1 MNNSE
6 NSSEEDLN
14 QVLGDKHT
22 NSETEMINHIRR
34 QVYNKIAKE
43 KGGKELYDKNNELK
57 NKNAELKDKIKKIKM
72 HEDLKEKNRQI
83 QRQIEELT
91 EKERIHKEKTDK
103 YHERYEL

>member
-1 MNNSE
+1 
-6 NSSEEDLN
+6 
-14 QVLGDKHT
+14 
-22 NSETEMINHIRR
+22 MINHIRR

-83 QRQIEELT
+83 
-91 EKERIHKEKTDK
+91 
-103 YHERYEL
+103 